1 MRKNS
6 LLVLALVVLFSL
18 SSCKKTKTVK
28 DLEDAY
34 LPKPAMSLTQ
44 ADTAEVKA
52 QVDHYLN
59 LLKGNKKEEAMAMLY
74 YLRGDS
80 IVKMP
85 EEMRE
90 RFMTYYSRVQGIKYD
105 VEYLKFYSEID
116 SEVKYT
122 VTLFENKPGEN
133 LPNKMSFV
141 IKPVRREGKWYLTL
155 ADTQTDSHDLRS
167 KKNRY

>member
-1 MRKNS
+1 
-6 LLVLALVVLFSL
+6 
-18 SSCKKTKTVK
+18 
-28 DLEDAY
+28 
-34 LPKPAMSLTQ
+34 
-44 ADTAEVKA
+44 
-52 QVDHYLN
+52 
-59 LLKGNKKEEAMAMLY
+59 
-74 YLRGDS
+74 
-80 IVKMP
+80 
-85 EEMRE
+85 MRE